1 MKRELTIILASVA
14 FTLLLVIGVQFL
26 WQTAQ
31 SQPTIPNELV
41 VRPFIEI
48 KFETPSEWKSEVR
61 GACIAYIPKGGRIA
75 KVTVTRHD
83 GSRVDHQVASTGS
96 VVACENIVHVDTV
109 GRGF

>member
-1 MKRELTIILASVA
+1 MRRELLVVLISVG
-14 FTLLLVIGVQFL
+14 FLLVLVIGVQLL

-41 VRPFIEI
+41 IRPFIEI
-48 KFETPSEWKSEVR
+48 KFEAPSYWKSEVR
-61 GACIAYIPKGGRIA
+61 GGCIAYIPKGGRVA
-75 KVTVTRHD
+75 KVTVTRPD

-96 VVACENIVHVDTV
+96 VVACQNVVHVDTV